1 MKRRTAVLTMT
12 LCMTLLLT
20 GCKKEIPVEE
30 APVETTTSTAEETQP
45 VEEIQQ
51 AAETELTPE
60 EGAELKFWTTDVEFG
75 KAAGAAFEEQYG
87 VSVTVEEAGLDAINK
102 IMLDGPAGNGADLFM
117 VAHDSFQLGYSA
129 GVFQEID
136 ASIAAE
142 LNSEV
147 NEVALKTVARDGKM
161 YGVPVSI
168 ETSALFYN
176 KDLVQ
181 EPAESFEQIMEE
193 AKAWNNPH
201 ENRFWFLFVATDG
214 YAAYPFMTPFGF
226 QLFGADGLSDVPG
239 FDTPAFLDAL
249 KNYATIKE
257 AMPIDADNLKMDTAT
272 FLEQNFIDAKTAYY
286 PVGPWVAKNFKDAG
300 VNYGVCKL
308 PTLNGKPMQPFAG
321 VQNVHVS
328 AYSKYPIAAQ
338 LFAQF
343 LVSEEGAG
351 LLYEKASKITARKD
365 VNAVPGLC
373 EDEDLLV
380 FADQFSDA
388 VPMPASKRMSYYW
401 TISNSV
407 FTSVFDGTLTPEQ
420 GAQKAQEDFDALVAS
435 E

>member
-30 APVETTTSTAEETQP
+30 APVETTSAAEETQS
-45 VEEIQQ
+45 VEETQQ

-87 VSVTVEEAGLDAINK
+87 VPVTVEEAGLDAINK
-102 IMLDGPAGNGADLFM
+102 IMLDGPAGSGADLFM

-136 ASIAAE
+136 AAIAAE

-308 PTLNGKPMQPFAG
+308 PTLNGKPMQP
-321 VQNVHVS
+321 
-328 AYSKYPIAAQ
+328 
-338 LFAQF
+338 
-343 LVSEEGAG
+343 
-351 LLYEKASKITARKD
+351 
-365 VNAVPGLC
+365 
-373 EDEDLLV
+373 
-380 FADQFSDA
+380 
-388 VPMPASKRMSYYW
+388 
-401 TISNSV
+401 
-407 FTSVFDGTLTPEQ
+407 
-420 GAQKAQEDFDALVAS
+420 
-435 E
+435 